1 MITVNQAHH
10 ALIARLALAVCLI
23 VMLLGLGG
31 VRGAYALPAN
41 PTVSDEAIEAN
52 WNSLDDDHKKIA
64 QDVVSAAQAQG
75 FSKEAAAAIAGN
87 FWRESGFSLDAQN
100 PSSGACGLYQALGS
114 RRTSLLAKNGVN
126 SCSGL
131 KADKTMEAAIED
143 GRLEW
148 VGWKTTASIY
158 PSMAQYALTDADKYG
173 VKGATVP
180 SGEDKFDNVDA
191 FKKTDN
197 WYFATWIW
205 MTNWEAPGG
214 AEAGFMKRVSY
225 TATILKKVNG
235 GSVSSSSKSAASSDG
250 AGGGMKD
257 DWELPGMPKKPSIT
271 EGQAVSLAEGSQLSQ
286 QQKDNLYDILTQREL
301 ESQSALDRAVAV
313 GCSVFGILLIV
324 WALMQFAG
332 LTVSLVSPQLHAYR
346 LVMLGNLEYAPTPEE
361 ATSDKYVTLKG
372 AIGIAV
378 ATLIMAALLLT
389 AALQDAITSLLSYFI
404 A

>member
-10 ALIARLALAVCLI
+10 ALVARLALAVCLI

-173 VKGATVP
+173 VKGAAVP

-235 GSVSSSSKSAASSDG
+235 GSVSSSSA
-250 AGGGMKD
+250 
-257 DWELPGMPKKPSIT
+257 
-271 EGQAVSLAEGSQLSQ
+271 
-286 QQKDNLYDILTQREL
+286 
-301 ESQSALDRAVAV
+301 SALKFTLPICSRIFAVISSAT
-313 GCSVFGILLIV
+313 
-324 WALMQFAG
+324 AG
-332 LTVSLVSPQLHAYR
+332 LFSR
-346 LVMLGNLEYAPTPEE
+346 
-361 ATSDKYVTLKG
+361 
-372 AIGIAV
+372 
-378 ATLIMAALLLT
+378 
-389 AALQDAITSLLSYFI
+389 
-404 A
+404 

>member
-1 MITVNQAHH
+1 
-10 ALIARLALAVCLI
+10 
-23 VMLLGLGG
+23 
-31 VRGAYALPAN
+31 
-41 PTVSDEAIEAN
+41 
-52 WNSLDDDHKKIA
+52 
-64 QDVVSAAQAQG
+64 
-75 FSKEAAAAIAGN
+75 
-87 FWRESGFSLDAQN
+87 
-100 PSSGACGLYQALGS
+100 
-114 RRTSLLAKNGVN
+114 
-126 SCSGL
+126 
-131 KADKTMEAAIED
+131 MEAAIED

-173 VKGATVP
+173 VKGAAVP

-235 GSVSSSSKSAASSDG
+235 GSVSSSSASAGTDG
-250 AGGGMKD
+250 AGGGIKD

-286 QQKDNLYDILTQREL
+286 QQKDNLYDILAQREL

-324 WALMQFAG
+324 WAVMQFAG
-332 LTVSLVSPQLHAYR
+332 LAVSLVSPQLHAYR

-404 A
+404 S